1 MVKEYH
7 VRPGVTRSTL
17 IRKKDCLRP
26 PFMQKFRARTS
37 KIMKT
42 TEPDRIRPVP
52 YEDHFHLFRSDL
64 QRILGIAQSSGGR
77 FAELF
82 LEYRV
87 YSFIVMEEDIIK
99 ETSESISLGL
109 GIRVV
114 AGEKTGFGY
123 TNDLAFD
130 KIRTAALSA
139 AAIAA
144 SPTTSKVVDLRPV
157 RPAHNYYRVREMP
170 HRSPL
175 DRKIELVKKAYL
187 ACQNNGPAIK
197 KVKASLNDSIQYVMI
212 ANSDGLLVTDA
223 RPLIKLSC
231 IAIAEKKGLREY
243 GFSGG
248 GGRVGL
254 EYFTDSLAPET
265 IGKEAA
271 EEALGLLSSRPA
283 PAGEMPVV
291 LSPGHAGVLI
301 HEAVGHLLEADFN
314 RKKTSVFWDKFGRKV
329 GSSLVTIYDD
339 PTIPAF
345 RGSYNIDDE
354 GTPPRK
360 TLLIEK
366 GVIKGLL
373 QDRLSAG
380 LMKMPLT
387 GHGRRQDF
395 TDIPIPRMANTYI
408 EKGVHDPEEI
418 LRSVNKGFYAD
429 KFQGG
434 QVEDSGKFT
443 FSVSSGFLIENGRL
457 TAPVKQ
463 ATLIGSNVDILN
475 KITMV
480 GRDLTFGLQ
489 TGTCSKEGQD
499 VPVTDGC
506 PTLKISKMTVGGLQ

>member
-1 MVKEYH
+1 MNE
-7 VRPGVTRSTL
+7 PATFPA
-17 IRKKDCLRP
+17 I
-26 PFMQKFRARTS
+26 PF
-37 KIMKT
+37 
-42 TEPDRIRPVP
+42 
-52 YEDHFHLFRSDL
+52 EDHFRLSLGDF
-64 QRILGIAQSSGGR
+64 QRILGIAQSSGGS

-82 LEYRV
+82 LEYRA
-87 YSFIVMEEDIIK
+87 YNFIVMEEDIIK
-99 ETSESISLGL
+99 ETAESICLGL

-114 AGEKTGFGY
+114 AGEKTGYGY
-123 TNDLAFD
+123 TNDLSFE
-130 KIRTAALSA
+130 KIKKAALSA
-139 AAIAA
+139 AAITS
-144 SPTTSKVVDLRPV
+144 SPTTARVVDLGQIWPG
-157 RPAHNYYRVREMP
+157 HNYYRAREIP
-170 HRSPL
+170 HCAPL
-175 DRKIELVKKAYL
+175 GKKIGLVKEAYL
-187 ACQNNGPAIK
+187 ACQKSDPAVK
-197 KVKASLNDSIQYVMI
+197 KVKAAFQDQIQYVTI
-212 ANSDGLLVTDA
+212 ANSDGLLVSDA
-223 RPLIKLSC
+223 RPLLKLSC
-231 IAIAEKKGLREY
+231 VAIAQKGRRREY

-254 EYFTDSLAPET
+254 EYFVLALTPAE
-265 IGKEAA
+265 IGKAA
-271 EEALGLLSSRPA
+271 AQEALSLLEAKDA

-314 RKKTSVFWDKFGRKV
+314 RKKTSVFWDKFGSRV
-329 GSSLVTIYDD
+329 GSPLVTIYDD

-395 TDIPIPRMANTYI
+395 TDMPIPRMANTYI
-408 EKGVHDPEEI
+408 DKGEYDPEEI
-418 LRSVNKGFYAD
+418 VKSVKKGFYAD
-429 KFQGG
+429 RFQGG

-443 FSVSSGFLIENGRL
+443 FSVSSGFLIENGKL
-457 TAPVKQ
+457 TVPVKQ

-475 KITMV
+475 KIEMV
-480 GRDLTFGLQ
+480 GHDLMFGLQ

-506 PTLKISKMTVGGLQ
+506 PTLKISKMTVGGLR